1 MVIASSTSLRNDYTK
16 VSAAAHETGEP
27 IFITKNGE
35 SDLVVMSH
43 EAFEAREKMLN
54 ERAAVLEAEAGRIA
68 GDRGFSTD
76 ACREMLAAKLGA
88 YAV

>member
-16 VSAAAHETGEP
+16 VSSMAHTTGEP

-43 EAFEAREKMLN
+43 EAYEAREKMLA
-54 ERAAVLEAEAGRIA
+54 ERAAVLEAEAGRLA
-68 GDRGFSTD
+68 GDKGFSTD
-76 ACREMLAAKLGA
+76 ECRKMLAAKFNTV
-88 YAV
+88 AV